1 MPKKNAIRARARGQD
16 PRAPSPSLNATRQY
30 GNLGYNL
37 RLAYLQVQ
45 KVFLERM
52 ATHDLRPA
60 EYAILA
66 ILEDNEYVTQKH
78 LGEALS
84 ISPPNLAVVLD
95 RLEKRDLVERLR
107 SEVDRRVQVLL
118 LTDAGH
124 HLLGATEEVVHN
136 LEIEASST
144 LTGAERAKLISLLQ
158 KIFLPERASSR

>member
-1 MPKKNAIRARARGQD
+1 MPQKNALRAKARGQD
-16 PRAPSPSLNATRQY
+16 PKAPLSPLDASRQY

-52 ATHDLRPA
+52 AIHDLRPP

-66 ILEDNEYVTQKH
+66 ILEDNEYVTQKT

-95 RLEKRDLVERLR
+95 RLEKRELIERLR
-107 SEVDRRVQVLL
+107 SNVDRRVQVLL

-124 HLLGATEEVVHN
+124 RLLAVTEKTVHKLEVD
-136 LEIEASST
+136 ASSA
-144 LTGAERAKLISLLQ
+144 LSDSERGLLISLLQ
-158 KIFLPERASSR
+158 KVFLPEQAAP

>member
-1 MPKKNAIRARARGQD
+1 MPKKNALREKARGQD
-16 PRAPSPSLNATRQY
+16 PRAPSPSLDATRQY

-52 ATHDLRPA
+52 AAHDLRPVD
-60 EYAILA
+60 YAILA

-107 SEVDRRVQVLL
+107 SDVDRRVQVLL

-124 HLLGATEEVVHN
+124 RLLDATETVVHN
-136 LEIEASST
+136 LEIEASSS
-144 LTGAERAKLISLLQ
+144 LTGAERSKLIALLQ
-158 KIFLPERASSR
+158 KVFLPERTTR